1 MRNLFLSV
9 VLLFISYY
17 TFSQTLTGTIS
28 DSQSGES
35 LFGATVYIINQQT
48 GTRTDYDGNFKINLS
63 KGVNRIEFRYIGY
76 QNKLIELSINS
87 DTSIVVSLESKT
99 QELEGVTVTMTVD
112 KGSTSEIIRMQNK
125 SAVSLDGVTSE
136 QFKKTPDSK
145 ATDVFKRVS
154 GASIQENKFVIIR
167 GLNDR
172 YNFGLINGSP
182 LPSTES
188 DKRAF
193 SFDIFPSNILDNL
206 VIYKSGSPD
215 LPGEFAGGVINVST
229 LDTKVI
235 HNLSLGLNYNTIST
249 FRNFNYNKNSGLEFL
264 GIAGKSRN
272 LPDGIPTIEDW
283 LLTDKNQRADYSKLM
298 NWNWTTNQRLALPG
312 GTLQWTI
319 GKEIK
324 LKKDTKLGLIFAT
337 SYQNVESMNNS
348 IRRDF
353 EEQASGVITKMELKD
368 SVFTKNILFTNL
380 LNLSLKINQKNNIKL
395 KSLYSINSEDRINVR
410 NGVREMDNDP
420 RQWEK
425 STNFWLTQNNIL
437 TNQLSGKHDIKKTVF
452 NWNIGYSNV
461 IRDIPNLR
469 RIVYRKYSL
478 YEDDTTQQYA
488 AVIQS
493 NGTIPTAAGN
503 MFWSKSG
510 ENIWSLNYDYIIP
523 VNISKLEN
531 EIKLG
536 GWHQFRDKE
545 FISRNFGF
553 SQYKPQGSY
562 FNSQLLLLPASEIF
576 SQQNMGLLSD
586 GTGGFKLDEA
596 TNVDDSYSANSFL
609 NSGFL
614 MTDSKIN
621 NFRFVTGVRVESY
634 SQKFNYVEFGSN
646 LKKTIDTTVIDV
658 LPSLNLIYSLTDKM
672 KIRAAYFKSVS
683 RPEFRELAPF
693 SFYNFVLDNIVSG
706 NPKLERATIDNLDL
720 RWEWFPKSGQMI
732 SVSGF
737 YKKFINPIELIN
749 RTGTSG
755 SPELYYMNAKSS
767 RNFGAEIEMRTNL
780 KFISSKFENLS
791 IYTNA
796 SLIKSEV
803 NLEGFHGSENRP
815 LQGQSPFIIN
825 SGLFYTSPKK
835 DFTATISY
843 NLIGQRIYIVGNVQ
857 EPSVWEN
864 GRNVIDLQI
873 SKTIKNCELK
883 LNIKD
888 IISQDLILF
897 QDLDGNRKYTSG
909 DNRWQE
915 INFGQSIS
923 LSFKYNF

>member
-1 MRNLFLSV
+1 MKRQMSM
-9 VLLFISYY
+9 
-17 TFSQTLTGTIS
+17 TLT
-28 DSQSGES
+28 Q
-35 LFGATVYIINQQT
+35 
-48 GTRTDYDGNFKINLS
+48 
-63 KGVNRIEFRYIGY
+63 
-76 QNKLIELSINS
+76 
-87 DTSIVVSLESKT
+87 
-99 QELEGVTVTMTVD
+99 
-112 KGSTSEIIRMQNK
+112 
-125 SAVSLDGVTSE
+125 
-136 QFKKTPDSK
+136 P
-145 ATDVFKRVS
+145 
-154 GASIQENKFVIIR
+154 
-167 GLNDR
+167 
-172 YNFGLINGSP
+172 
-182 LPSTES
+182 
-188 DKRAF
+188 
-193 SFDIFPSNILDNL
+193 
-206 VIYKSGSPD
+206 
-215 LPGEFAGGVINVST
+215 
-229 LDTKVI
+229 
-235 HNLSLGLNYNTIST
+235 
-249 FRNFNYNKNSGLEFL
+249 
-264 GIAGKSRN
+264 
-272 LPDGIPTIEDW
+272 
-283 LLTDKNQRADYSKLM
+283 
-298 NWNWTTNQRLALPG
+298 
-312 GTLQWTI
+312 
-319 GKEIK
+319 
-324 LKKDTKLGLIFAT
+324 
-337 SYQNVESMNNS
+337 
-348 IRRDF
+348 
-353 EEQASGVITKMELKD
+353 
-368 SVFTKNILFTNL
+368 
-380 LNLSLKINQKNNIKL
+380 
-395 KSLYSINSEDRINVR
+395 
-410 NGVREMDNDP
+410 
-420 RQWEK
+420 
-425 STNFWLTQNNIL
+425 
-437 TNQLSGKHDIKKTVF
+437 
-452 NWNIGYSNV
+452 
-461 IRDIPNLR
+461 
-469 RIVYRKYSL
+469 
-478 YEDDTTQQYA
+478 
-488 AVIQS
+488 
-493 NGTIPTAAGN
+493 
-503 MFWSKSG
+503 
-510 ENIWSLNYDYIIP
+510 
-523 VNISKLEN
+523 
-531 EIKLG
+531 
-536 GWHQFRDKE
+536 
-545 FISRNFGF
+545 
-553 SQYKPQGSY
+553 
-562 FNSQLLLLPASEIF
+562 
-576 SQQNMGLLSD
+576 
-586 GTGGFKLDEA
+586 
-596 TNVDDSYSANSFL
+596 
-609 NSGFL
+609 
-614 MTDSKIN
+614 
-621 NFRFVTGVRVESY
+621 
-634 SQKFNYVEFGSN
+634 
-646 LKKTIDTTVIDV
+646 IDTTVIDV